1 MGTKPVPHH
10 PHRRT
15 AALLDRQ
22 VSERQFQRN
31 ITDAA
36 EQFGWHWLHV
46 RKSVGR
52 RDGAAAWQTT
62 TNISGWLDL
71 LLWHERQHRVAAA
84 EVKSE
89 TGRVT
94 PEQETVIAS
103 LAAAGLETYVWYP
116 HDWDDVIKI
125 LQGKP

>member
-1 MGTKPVPHH
+1 MGTKPVPNH
-10 PHRRT
+10 PHRRA
-15 AALLDRQ
+15 AALLNANI
-22 VSERQFQRN
+22 SERAYQRN

-46 RKSVGR
+46 RKSIGR
-52 RDGAAAWQTT
+52 RDGEAAWQTT

-89 TGRVT
+89 TGTVT
-94 PEQETVIAS
+94 PEQAAVIVS

-116 HDWDDVIKI
+116 HDWDNVIKI
-125 LQGKP
+125 LQRKP